1 MKIAVFVVGYTV
13 DFDSYPSTIPV
24 EFRSE
29 FRNLLFD
36 ELIKH
41 ARKEK
46 VDLAV
51 LPGGFFRT
59 DYPDKIAKFLE
70 KHSPK
75 VNVLV
80 GRDNASGSKLEVL
93 VVSPSGT
100 FRKEIVEVYDQYKK
114 AKNNKSKK
122 KVILQSIK
130 DRRFQIDNKMYTVFS
145 CGDVLIPEIRKASP
159 LTYCKA
165 AFVLAHYTARRFSS
179 SMRKIDMPIF
189 LSHHLKNPWIS
200 QNYAYNGKFKKDDP
214 KPLKKIC
221 DEFQGLKW
229 IARVYSV

>member
-1 MKIAVFVVGYTV
+1 MKVAIFVVQYKIK
-13 DFDSYPSTIPV
+13 FDEYPARINK
-24 EFRSE
+24 EFRDGY
-29 FRNLLFD
+29 RNPLFSKLV
-36 ELIKH
+36 ER
-41 ARKEK
+41 ACSEK
-46 VDLAV
+46 VNLVV

-59 DYPDKIAKFLE
+59 DYPDKIAKYLE
-70 KHSPK
+70 KYPPK

-100 FRKEIVEVYDQYKK
+100 IRKEIVEVYDQYKK
-114 AKNNKSKK
+114 ARNNESKK
-122 KVILQSIK
+122 KAIRQSIK
-130 DRRFQIDNKMYTVFS
+130 DRRFQIDNKMYTIFS

-165 AFVLAHYTARRFSS
+165 GFVLAHYTARRFSS
-179 SMRKIDMPIF
+179 SMRKIGMPIF

-214 KPLKKIC
+214 KPLKKIYG
-221 DEFQGLKW
+221 EFQGLKW
-229 IARVYSV
+229 IARIYSV